1 MAVIQA
7 IQLSKTFDQSAV
19 RVDAVCGVDLSI
31 DQGEMV
37 AIVGPSGSGKSTL
50 LSLIG
55 AIDAPTGG
63 QVLLDGNDLAKLDDK
78 GRTLLR
84 RHRIGIVFQA
94 QNLIP
99 TLTAIEN
106 ISLPLEL
113 DGVDKAEAIRRADN
127 VLEMIGLAHRRDH
140 LPAMM
145 SGGEQQRVAVAR
157 ALVIQPALLLAD
169 EPTGNLDS
177 VSSGQIVDLLRDLV
191 DQHQQTVVVVTHD
204 PAVAQRAD
212 RIVHLRDGRIESVE
226 CSDKRQ
232 ATEAKSA

>member
-7 IQLSKTFDQSAV
+7 IQVSKTFDASAV
-19 RVDAVCGVDLSI
+19 RVDAVRGIDLSI

-63 QVLLDGNDLAKLDDK
+63 QVLLDGNDLAKLDDT

-106 ISLPLEL
+106 ICLPLEL
-113 DGVDKAEAIRRADN
+113 DGVGKAEATRRAGEALAM
-127 VLEMIGLAHRRDH
+127 VGLSHRSDH
-140 LPAMM
+140 LPGMM

-177 VSSGQIVDLLRDLV
+177 VNSQQVIDLLRDLV
-191 DQHQQTVVVVTHD
+191 DRHQQTVVVVTHD
-204 PAVAQRAD
+204 PEVARRAD
-212 RIVHLRDGRIESVE
+212 RIVHLRDGTVESE
-226 CSDKRQ
+226 ESLDQRHDT
-232 ATEAKSA
+232 AARTA

>member
-1 MAVIQA
+1 MSVIQA
-7 IQLSKTFDQSAV
+7 IQVSKTFDHSAV
-19 RVDAVCGVDLSI
+19 RVDAVCGIDLSI
-31 DQGEMV
+31 DPGEMV

-55 AIDAPTGG
+55 AIDVPTGG
-63 QVLLDGNDLAKLDDK
+63 QVLLDGHDLAKLDDT

-113 DGVDKAEAIRRADN
+113 DGVGKAEAIRRADESLAL
-127 VLEMIGLAHRRDH
+127 VGLSHRRGH
-140 LPAMM
+140 LPDMM

-157 ALVIQPALLLAD
+157 ALVIEPALLLAD

-177 VSSGQIVDLLRDLV
+177 VSSQQVVDLLRDLV
-191 DQHQQTVVVVTHD
+191 DRHQQTVVVVTHD
-204 PAVAQRAD
+204 PEVARRAD
-212 RIVHLRDGRIESVE
+212 RIVHLRDGKIEFEESHDQQSE
-226 CSDKRQ
+226 G
-232 ATEAKSA
+232 AAKTA